1 MTTISDHSPSGLR
14 VRWEE
19 SVWPGETVRED
30 GAAILEDQTSPVW
43 VMECRLQWRPE
54 DDGEWEDMDAY
65 RDGLLEGEDWQDA
78 DPYDRAR

>member
-1 MTTISDHSPSGLR
+1 
-14 VRWEE
+14 
-19 SVWPGETVRED
+19 
-30 GAAILEDQTSPVW
+30 
-43 VMECRLQWRPE
+43 MECRLQWRPE